1 MGGLQMKSAILLAF
15 LIALAGCT
23 QTEGQ
28 KQVAIAQEI
37 LYCND
42 LGARTQEQIFQCRMM
57 LHEGAAQAQ
66 AQRQAAAMRASAA
79 LLAQPQPRMI
89 NCTTTTQGVF
99 TNTNCY

>member
-1 MGGLQMKSAILLAF
+1 MKALILLA
-15 LIALAGCT
+15 ALVTLVGCT

-57 LHEGAAQAQ
+57 LHQGKAEAQ

-79 LLAQPQPRMI
+79 LLSQPQPRMI